1 MDGTWNRIQIF
12 SFVLLI
18 EIRTRMIKNSR
29 NLLPMQLLW
38 KTTSVPVQRTRM
50 PVLAA
55 GSPRGLCWRSDIHRV
70 RALAGQS
77 WWHTSPPGN
86 PRLTLLIIRIALAV
100 CMSAGPTEVNA
111 NTVTRQPGY
120 RRITLLLP
128 SIIATAVYSD
138 DSDLDSKSTFPML
151 GQLAQLRAGDAK
163 SVAPVLTL
171 PVGN

>member
-1 MDGTWNRIQIF
+1 
-12 SFVLLI
+12 
-18 EIRTRMIKNSR
+18 
-29 NLLPMQLLW
+29 
-38 KTTSVPVQRTRM
+38 
-50 PVLAA
+50 
-55 GSPRGLCWRSDIHRV
+55 
-70 RALAGQS
+70 
-77 WWHTSPPGN
+77 
-86 PRLTLLIIRIALAV
+86 
-100 CMSAGPTEVNA
+100 MSAGPTEVNA

-171 PVGN
+171 PASCINYLPGSDFTLSNAVFSGQNGVWLKFTASELKPQSK